1 MNFFQRRAILK
12 KANFL
17 DLTPVRIINEEIDSD
32 NIVTLLIPKF
42 TSNFGIKYLQ
52 PKIKSPY
59 IKMKLDELG
68 SASWQAID
76 SKKKVSELIEELEVK
91 FGKKIEPAAERFTK
105 FLTIL
110 YDQKIIAYKEII
122 GD

>member
-17 DLTPVRIINEEIDSD
+17 DLTPVRIIKEETDKD
-32 NIVTLLIPKF
+32 NIVTLLVPKF
-42 TSNFGIKYLQ
+42 TSKFGAKYLQ
-52 PKIKSPY
+52 PRIKSPY
-59 IKMKLDELG
+59 IKMKLDQLG
-68 SASWQAID
+68 SASWLAID
-76 SKKKVSELIEELEVK
+76 GSKKVADIIVELEK
-91 FGKKIEPAAERFTK
+91 TFGEKITPASERFTK

-110 YDQKIIAYKEII
+110 YDQKLIVYQEIL